1 MVQRKNV
8 LHKYSIPRRR
18 YNFKRVGDNKNMSSK
33 KKTKLI
39 EEVFETCASANE
51 CTGLFQRINLDP
63 EEIALFHKMYN
74 EIDGKNSIE

>member
-1 MVQRKNV
+1 
-8 LHKYSIPRRR
+8 
-18 YNFKRVGDNKNMSSK
+18 MSSK